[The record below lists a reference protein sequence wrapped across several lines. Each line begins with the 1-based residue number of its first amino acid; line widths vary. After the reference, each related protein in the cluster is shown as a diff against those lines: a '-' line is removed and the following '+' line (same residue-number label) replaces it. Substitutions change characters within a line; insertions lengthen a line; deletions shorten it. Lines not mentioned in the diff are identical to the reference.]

1 MGFLSRRCS
10 RKGAHLTITEE
21 PCGFPRVAA
30 GFSSYDGEL
39 RETLMLPQR
48 SPISIRVARGS
59 WALLSSHCRA
69 NRPHLCLCPESP
81 CSSPVPTG
89 ISGLHSWF
97 TRGVRPRLKL
107 KQRTPLLSSCD
118 GYLLEPIEW
127 PKGSQASCGVLKGTR
142 DCSLVPEE
150 KEGPHLAMTGQSH
163 GFSPAAARCV
173 GFLSSYNGELRE
185 LLL

>member
-1 MGFLSRRCS
+1 
-10 RKGAHLTITEE
+10 
-21 PCGFPRVAA
+21 
-30 GFSSYDGEL
+30 
-39 RETLMLPQR
+39 MLPQR

-150 KEGPHLAMTGQSH
+150 KEGPHLAMMGEPRDISLVTA
-163 GFSPAAARCV
+163 GFSSYERSLSGSS
-173 GFLSSYNGELRE
+173 GFGAGKSNLHSSYQWEPGMALESLQGK
-185 LLL
+185 

>member
-10 RKGAHLTITEE
+10 RKGAHLKIMGE

-30 GFSSYDGEL
+30 GFSSYDREL

-89 ISGLHSWF
+89 ISGLHPWF

-127 PKGSQASCGVLKGTR
+127 PKGSQASCGVLRGDSGLFSSPCRKRRASSRDDRAISWFFSSCGTM
-142 DCSLVPEE
+142 CGISL
-150 KEGPHLAMTGQSH
+150 
-163 GFSPAAARCV
+163 
-173 GFLSSYNGELRE
+173 EL
-185 LLL
+185 

>member
-97 TRGVRPRLKL
+97 TRGVRPRLEL
-107 KQRTPLLSSCD
+107 KQSTLLSSPVATGISWSHLSD
-118 GYLLEPIEW
+118 V
-127 PKGSQASCGVLKGTR
+127 KGVK
-142 DCSLVPEE
+142 P
-150 KEGPHLAMTGQSH
+150 PLA
-163 GFSPAAARCV
+163 F
-173 GFLSSYNGELRE
+173 ERE
-185 LLL
+185 LGIVL